1 MSAAIGLRCVSCNAR
16 YPIEP
21 MHEGCPACATDDFRS
36 GLTPEYDFAAV
47 RAALGAGALAEPGEG
62 IWRFRRLLPVADRAN
77 EISLGE
83 GNTALVPMTG
93 LAHDVG
99 VAGVWVK
106 DESRNPTWSFK
117 DRHASVTISMAVE
130 LGADVIMASSSGNHG
145 AAVAAYAARA
155 GRRAIVLSYAGLSEA
170 ASTVI
175 QAYGATLAITTR
187 DGRWAV
193 IREGIER
200 FGWYPATNFTSIPTN
215 SPFGHE
221 GYKAIAFELHEQLGG
236 RVPDYV
242 FVPTAYA
249 EGLFGIWKGFDELL
263 RLGLAARVP
272 RMVACEPEGGPLAEA
287 MSDPARSIAHVEAR
301 PTVAR
306 GIGGSVNSFLGV
318 AALRSSNGLAVEA
331 SDDEILDAQGDLA
344 RLGIFAE
351 PAAAASLAG
360 LRNLSASGELEPGAS
375 VVLIST
381 SSGMKHLA
389 PMLARYPAPLEL
401 AEPTISALADVA
413 PAIREAVRRS
423 TDEIRRHP

>member
-1 MSAAIGLRCVSCNAR
+1 MSAAIGLRCVSCGAR
-16 YPIEP
+16 YPIGP
-21 MHEGCPACATDDFRS
+21 MHEGCPACVTDDFRS
-36 GLTPEYDFAAV
+36 GLTPEYDYDAV
-47 RAALGAGALAEPGEG
+47 RAEMAGRSLSESGAG
-62 IWRFRRLLPVADRAN
+62 IWRFRRLLPVSDRSH
-77 EISLGE
+77 EVSLGE
-83 GNTALVPMTG
+83 GQTAVLPMPRLAHEAG
-93 LAHDVG
+93 LAE
-99 VAGVWVK
+99 VWLK

-130 LGADVIMASSSGNHG
+130 LGATVIMASSSGNHG

-155 GRRAIVLSYAGLSEA
+155 GLQAVVLSYAGLSQA

-187 DGRWAV
+187 DGRWTV

-215 SPFGHE
+215 SPYGHE

-236 RVPDYV
+236 NVPNYV
-242 FVPTAYA
+242 LVPTAYA
-249 EGLFGIWKGFDELL
+249 EGLFGIWKGFDELH
-263 RLGLAARVP
+263 RLGLVPHVP

-287 MSDPARSIAHVEAR
+287 IKDAARPIAQVEAR

-318 AALRSSNGLAVEA
+318 AALRASNGLAVQA
-331 SDDEILDAQGDLA
+331 SDDDILLAQGDLA
-344 RLGIFAE
+344 RLGVFAE

-360 LRNLSASGELEPGAS
+360 LRTLRASGELEPGAS
-375 VVLIST
+375 AVLIST

-389 PMLARYPAPLEL
+389 PMLETYPPPVEL
-401 AEPTISALADVA
+401 SEPTISALADAA
-413 PAIREAVRRS
+413 PSIREVIRLS
-423 TDEIRRHP
+423 TDDSTRR